1 VTSAPDRGS
10 LHVKNAAAERD
21 ALLLKESDLDSGV
34 ERRLSKAEAAI
45 DRHETVSVKDSGSSR
60 LGSLQERTIGIREE
74 AVTDDGAAEASGVT
88 SLSDKSPSTVECQQ
102 AVEEEANADR
112 ATEPSQQLFHL
123 RRALRLCPEDAR
135 FHVALGKTYAS
146 MKRDEDASFE
156 FREALR
162 IDSSYAPALQALE
175 ELNKKMQDSNQ
186 H

>member
-45 DRHETVSVKDSGSSR
+45 DSHDTALAKGSGSSR
-60 LGSLQERTIGIREE
+60 GGSLQERTIGIREE
-74 AVTDDGAAEASGVT
+74 AVIDDGAAEASGLAT
-88 SLSDKSPSTVECQQ
+88 LSDKSPNTVECQQ
-102 AVEEEANADR
+102 AAEEEANADR